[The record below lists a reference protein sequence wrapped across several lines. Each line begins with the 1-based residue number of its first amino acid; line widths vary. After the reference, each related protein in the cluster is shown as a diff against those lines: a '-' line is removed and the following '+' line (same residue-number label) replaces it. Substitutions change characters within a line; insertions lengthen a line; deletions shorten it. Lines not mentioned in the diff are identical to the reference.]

1 MQNLI
6 LNDNL
11 ATKGSLGSVPIA
23 YVRRQRGGGWTG
35 HITHRALTYG
45 RDLK

>member
-6 LNDNL
+6 LHDNL
-11 ATKGSLGSVPIA
+11 AMKGPLSSVPIA